1 MSALRKIELGLMSKT
16 EPISN
21 PKARAM
27 WQDEVN
33 LGFYDE
39 RIKAYFKVFNSS
51 QFHFVDGENIIKQPW
66 VEVEKIEEFL
76 GVEKIVSFSFIKT
89 YVSHINKI
97 YIQISKSFEFNED
110 KGFYCIK
117 FPGPMCLEKS
127 KGRTK
132 GSGSSKKFSIPQ
144 DLLEIGQK
152 FYKNNMVQLFDILYP
167 GVSQVGFQNFF
178 IF

>member
-1 MSALRKIELGLMSKT
+1 
-16 EPISN
+16 
-21 PKARAM
+21 M
-27 WQDEVN
+27 WKDEVN

-76 GVEKIVSFSFIKT
+76 GVEKIVSKRISSIKYISDIDKIFIK
-89 YVSHINKI
+89 
-97 YIQISKSFEFNED
+97 ISKNFEFNED

-117 FPGPMCLEKS
+117 YPGPMCLEKS

-132 GSGSSKKFSIPQ
+132 GSNEKFSIPQ

-152 FYKNNMVQLFDILYP
+152 FYKNNMLRLFDILYH

-178 IF
+178 YLLKEFSKVWSKVFQK